1 MLDIEALFELEETL
15 KDELDNHLEE
25 ILVKLNQTD
34 KLEDFLRL
42 IGMQEL
48 LGLDNIQE
56 CFNDGQI
63 IVIGNSEVDKEKL
76 AAVAK
81 NMGFD
86 RDRFEFY
93 LDYEDAKKFDFKKTQ
108 WSTKYSC
115 ILVGPMPHSGTAKGD
130 YSSVIAALENEDG
143 YPPVVRMGTNG
154 LKITKSSFRQT
165 LDYLVME
172 KKLHI

>member
-15 KDELDNHLEE
+15 KDELNNHLEE
-25 ILVKLNQTD
+25 ILVKLNRTD

-48 LGLDNIQE
+48 LGLGDSSE
-56 CFNDGQI
+56 TFNDGQI

-76 AAVAK
+76 CAVAK
-81 NMGFD
+81 NMGFN

-115 ILVGPMPHSGTAKGD
+115 ILVGPMPHSG
-130 YSSVIAALENEDG
+130 IARLLMMIRNLIQLQEQKLFLIMR
-143 YPPVVRMGTNG
+143 PCILIIFLR
-154 LKITKSSFRQT
+154 RQP
-165 LDYLVME
+165 LCLS
-172 KKLHI
+172 IP

>member
-1 MLDIEALFELEETL
+1 MLDIEALFELEEAL
-15 KDELDNHLEE
+15 KDELNNHLEE
-25 ILVKLNQTD
+25 ILVKLNRTD
-34 KLEDFLRL
+34 KLEEFLHL

-48 LGLDNIQE
+48 LGLDDAQE

-63 IVIGNSEVDKEKL
+63 IVIGSSEVDKEKL

-115 ILVGPMPHSGTAKGD
+115 ILVGPMPHSGTSKGD
-130 YSSVIAALENEDG
+130 YGSVIAALENEPG

-154 LKITKSSFRQT
+154 LNISKSSFRST
-165 LDYLVME
+165 LEYLITERKIAV
-172 KKLHI
+172 

>member
-15 KDELDNHLEE
+15 KDELNNHLEE
-25 ILVKLNQTD
+25 ILVKLNRTD

-48 LGLDNIQE
+48 LGLDDSSE
-56 CFNDGQI
+56 TFNDGQI

-76 AAVAK
+76 CAVAK
-81 NMGFD
+81 NMGFN

-115 ILVGPMPHSGTAKGD
+115 ILVGPMPHSGIAKGD
-130 YSSVIAALENEDG
+130 YSSVIVALENEQG

-154 LKITKSSFRQT
+154 LKISKSSFRQT
-165 LDYLVME
+165 LDYLITE
-172 KKLHI
+172 KKVKI